1 MNKAIIQ
8 LCELFI
14 SPNEILSDGCSLH
27 IDEPSYDSY
36 YQSVLSSKE
45 ERLMSKPFDIIVS
58 DSLFS
63 KLKESKNF
71 RFSEIELNNLLA
83 FQELIINNG

>member
-14 SPNEILSDGCSLH
+14 SPNEILSDGCSIH
-27 IDEPSYDSY
+27 IDESSYDNY
-36 YQSVLSSKE
+36 YQNALSLKE
-45 ERLMSKPFDIIVS
+45 ERHMGKPFDILVS

-71 RFSEIELNNLLA
+71 RFSEIELNNLLS

>member
-1 MNKAIIQ
+1 M
-8 LCELFI
+8 
-14 SPNEILSDGCSLH
+14 G
-27 IDEPSYDSY
+27 
-36 YQSVLSSKE
+36 
-45 ERLMSKPFDIIVS
+45 KPFDIIVS

>member
-14 SPNEILSDGCSLH
+14 SPNEILSDGCSIH
-27 IDEPSYDSY
+27 IDEPSYHNY
-36 YQSVLSSKE
+36 YQNVLSLKE
-45 ERLMSKPFDIIVS
+45 ERLMGKPFDIFVS

-63 KLKESKNF
+63 RLKESKNF
-71 RFSEIELNNLLA
+71 RFSEIEFNNLIS
-83 FQELIINNG
+83 FEEIIINND